1 MNGSDVWGSSAP
13 YGDVLPVFK
22 WNIYK
27 KNEYFPFKTVIID
40 DSLQNTLGEKK
51 MPSVIWKL
59 LISLPACT
67 AIILNFMKLVIFLI
81 NIPFDHGEDVTIRR

>member
-13 YGDVLPVFK
+13 YGDALPVFK

-27 KNEYFPFKTVIID
+27 RMSTYFPFKTVIID
-40 DSLQNTLGEKK
+40 DSLQNTLGKK

-59 LISLPACT
+59 LISLPTGT
-67 AIILNFMKLVIFLI
+67 AIILSFLKLVTYFSYKYSI
-81 NIPFDHGEDVTIRR
+81 

>member
-27 KNEYFPFKTVIID
+27 RMSTYFPFKTVIID
-40 DSLQNTLGEKK
+40 DSLQNTLGKK
-51 MPSVIWKL
+51 NAKCHL
-59 LISLPACT
+59 ET
-67 AIILNFMKLVIFLI
+67 
-81 NIPFDHGEDVTIRR
+81 FDFITYLYSYYS